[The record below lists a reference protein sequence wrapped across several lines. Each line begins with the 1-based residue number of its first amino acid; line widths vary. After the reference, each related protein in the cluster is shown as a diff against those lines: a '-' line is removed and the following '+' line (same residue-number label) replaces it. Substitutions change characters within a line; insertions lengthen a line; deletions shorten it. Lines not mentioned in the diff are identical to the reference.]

1 MKRELTTALVLAC
14 AASLAY
20 GAISPSII
28 HIESGVSSYTTTY
41 TVPTGKVFV
50 WSAFRCYANYDIE
63 IKAPDNTVDPIPYTS
78 TAQLQTF
85 QLPLLIPEGYMLRV
99 KTGAAGSKATLYG
112 SVVDPTDLYVG
123 IPNQFNNVASAG
135 TSFSGLLALA
145 SPRPAR
151 VQIEESSDLKAW
163 GSSPATV
170 ARTEDAGLWQFTTDT
185 AATSNSFFRAKVSR
199 KK

>member
-1 MKRELTTALVLAC
+1 MKRKLTIALALTF
-14 AASLAY
+14 AASLAF
-20 GAISPSII
+20 GAISPTII
-28 HIESGVSSYTTTY
+28 HIESGVSTYTTTY

-50 WSAFRCYANYDIE
+50 WSAYRCYANYDVE

-85 QLPLLIPEGYMLRV
+85 QLPLMIPEGYMLRV

-123 IPNQFNNVASAG
+123 IRSQFNNVASAG
-135 TSFSGLLALA
+135 DSFSGLLALA
-145 SPRPAR
+145 SPRPAK
-151 VQIEESSDLKAW
+151 VQIEESPDLTSW
-163 GSSPATV
+163 GDSAATV
-170 ARTEDAGLWQFTTDT
+170 VRTEDAGLWQFTTDT
-185 AATSNSFFRAKVSR
+185 AASSNSFFRAKVSR